1 MTVTAAKGLFTEHFT
16 SPASAT
22 WTDLKN
28 GAQNSITRAD
38 ISGYLWNSLVCSAPL
53 VAGGATAYAIN
64 NYAHQH
70 LVSKLPFKSAS
81 SLICTTVSFIIGA
94 SVSFFVVRL
103 LSANSGTLSSFT
115 ADKALRLE
123 TLHVVVLAAAAPIS
137 LFFGSP
143 LFRFFQAPLFL
154 GAAAVSGYFG
164 ERSLYV
170 IGALS
175 ALTFAVNASAP
186 GFRKIVAED

>member
-1 MTVTAAKGLFTEHFT
+1 MAAATAKGLFREHFV

-22 WTDLKN
+22 WIDLKN

-53 VAGGATAYAIN
+53 VAGGAAAYAIN

-70 LVSKLPFKSAS
+70 WVSKLPFKSAT
-81 SLICTTVSFIIGA
+81 SLVFTTISFIAGA
-94 SVSFFVVRL
+94 SVSFFAVRL
-103 LSANSGTLSSFT
+103 LSANGGTLSSFT

-123 TLHVVVLAAAAPIS
+123 TLHVVVLTAATPIS

-143 LFRFFQAPLFL
+143 LLRFFQLPMFF

-175 ALTFAVNASAP
+175 ALTFAVHASSP
-186 GFRKIVAED
+186 GYKKITQID